1 MFELNSDH
9 DLKIVNNIG
18 NDNRNAVVID
28 NFYANPDKVRS
39 LALKSPIER
48 REDLIDGIPGKRS
61 FVETGEVK
69 DKLKNLFDT
78 FCLDES
84 LWKKPIDVYRYE
96 RQWDCLRG
104 FMCNVMNDEYI
115 LVDPWLNLPHQD
127 SSKSDYESPNQFGV
141 VIYLNTPEECA
152 GGTNLFSYKGMMSLP
167 CSVGQFMDKP
177 EGFDDEVSET
187 SQIFPYIHRWINGD
201 REWKV
206 EHRFDMVYNRCVV
219 YESDVLHSPDIDTGM
234 FTDYNRVNQ
243 VMFL

>member
-1 MFELNSDH
+1 MFELNN
-9 DLKIVNNIG
+9 DLDIKIAKVNE
-18 NDNRNAVVID
+18 ATVVVVD
-28 NFYANPDKVRS
+28 NFYKKPDEVRELALS
-39 LALKSPIER
+39 LGTSDDPSKTGGLPGIRSFYYTSEVREKLYDIYYELCLDNNIWQRDRLLSIPQWYDEWDKSGFLCNIVNDSTLLKSP
-48 REDLIDGIPGKRS
+48 LGI
-61 FVETGEVK
+61 
-69 DKLKNLFDT
+69 
-78 FCLDES
+78 
-84 LWKKPIDVYRYE
+84 I
-96 RQWDCLRG
+96 
-104 FMCNVMNDEYI
+104 
-115 LVDPWLNLPHQD
+115 PHQD
-127 SSKSDYESPNQFGV
+127 RYSGEPEGPTCQFGS

-206 EHRFDMVYNRCVV
+206 EHRFDMVYNRCIV

-234 FTDYNRVNQ
+234 FTDYDRVNQ